1 MKRIFLSLLLIIF
14 ILNVIGNTVLAT
26 ELDIENTNSDNEK
39 SENVDELGASTD
51 TSNENEFL
59 TESDFASAKYEIK
72 YSSGSAVLTISGVK
86 NMNTKNTTFLCLGV
100 TFSANEEPK
109 NIEEILTCNAENGT
123 IQYSYFAKYVELNQD
138 IYVHLFYVDLSK
150 KIVKKV
156 VTGQKVERPPYP
168 KYADAF
174 NRNTLASS
182 QTVQLIIDS
191 VPKWAGDRK
200 GNIKIGKISDSN
212 ILNNIK
218 NNMEEGWKSLL
229 SYSKSDSSPVYNS
242 TQECS
247 KAYSWILFEDK
258 LNISTSQL
266 SDKEY
271 YYLYIEMDD
280 ENGKYYPIEAVTLTQ
295 ASVYQSQNAWY
306 MFFVGNSQF
315 NWNNIRSGNTTP
327 QPSTPTPTPAQ
338 NPPAQPNDPTVAPT
352 SLPRT
357 GADVAII
364 VSIVGLTI
372 AGGIAFIKSKKY
384 KGIN

>member
-1 MKRIFLSLLLIIF
+1 MKKTFLSFLLIIF
-14 ILNVIGNTVLAT
+14 MFNVIGSIVLAT
-26 ELDIENTNSDNEK
+26 EQDTESTNASNE
-39 SENVDELGASTD
+39 SINELGASTD
-51 TSNENEFL
+51 TADDNKYL
-59 TESDFASAKYEIK
+59 TESDFESAKYELK
-72 YSSGSAVLTISGVK
+72 YSSGGAVLTISGVK
-86 NMNTKNTTFLCLGV
+86 NMSTKSTTFLSLGV
-100 TFSANEEPK
+100 TSSANEEPK
-109 NIEEILTCNAENGT
+109 DFEDVLIYNAEKGI
-123 IQYSYFAKYVELNQD
+123 IQDSYFAKYAELNQEL
-138 IYVHLFYVDLSK
+138 YVHLFYVDSSK

-182 QTVQLIIDS
+182 QAVQLIIDT
-191 VPKWAGDRK
+191 VPKWTGERK
-200 GNIKIGKISDSN
+200 GNIKIGRISDSS

-218 NNMEEGWKSLL
+218 NNMEVGWKSLL

-247 KAYSWILFEDK
+247 KSYGWIMFDNK
-258 LNISTSQL
+258 INISTSQL
-266 SDKEY
+266 RDKEY

-315 NWNNIRSGNTTP
+315 NWNNIRSDNNTP
-327 QPSTPTPTPAQ
+327 QPSTPTPTQ
-338 NPPAQPNDPTVAPT
+338 NPPAQPSDPTVAPT

-384 KGIN
+384 RGIK